1 VVVIGN
7 SSAAGEATSLQSQNQ
22 HLSPLH
28 NLLEEKDRELH
39 NIQLQYQE
47 LLDQHDLLQITMKK
61 QSIDHH
67 TEKKQLEKRFS
78 TLLQQLH
85 NSTNATDKLSI
96 SLIDKE
102 LMKNLIIQYFQRK
115 RSKEILELIAKVLQL
130 NEEELVIVGL
140 RVPANPS
147 SYLPLNGLFSTL
159 IRNVVGINGQQQ
171 QQQQPIEVRYNDS

>member
-1 VVVIGN
+1 MVVIG
-7 SSAAGEATSLQSQNQ
+7 SSTAGGEATSFQSQHQ

-28 NLLEEKDRELH
+28 HLLEEKDRELH
-39 NIQLQYQE
+39 NIQSQYQQ

-61 QSIDHH
+61 QSIDHY

-78 TLLQQLH
+78 TLLQQFH
-85 NSTNATDKLSI
+85 NSTNATDKLSV

-102 LMKNLIIQYFQRK
+102 LIKNLIIQYFQRK

-159 IRNVVGINGQQQ
+159 VRNVVGINSQQQ
-171 QQQQPIEVRYNDS
+171 QQQHSIEVSNVDS